1 MASEMFYLI
10 SLLKTLKVILFL
22 NLCNLMSRYEAATIM
37 KKMCLKELPL
47 GEILQVLQMVIN
59 MKKWITYNYQS
70 GWKPIK
76 VAVAE
81 FSPDSGL
88 AAAT

>member
-1 MASEMFYLI
+1 MF
-10 SLLKTLKVILFL
+10 
-22 NLCNLMSRYEAATIM
+22 RYEAATVM

-47 GEILQVLQMVIN
+47 GEILQILQMVIN
-59 MKKWITYNYQS
+59 MKKWIIYNYQS

-76 VAVAE
+76 VAVAVAE
-81 FSPDSGL
+81 FNPDSGL